1 MSHPALRARAVSKR
15 FGPVNA
21 LSDVDFILEAGEVH
35 ALLGVNGAG
44 KSTFIKILSGVY
56 QRDAGSIEVDGQAID
71 CRNPKDAIR
80 HGIATVQQH
89 PELVGDF
96 TGYENIFLGREAQ
109 RPGLL
114 SRIDR
119 AGLARR
125 AASFLARFPVEIDL
139 TRKVAEMSAVER
151 EIVAILQ
158 ALAGDHIRI
167 LILDEPT
174 STLTEVE
181 KKLLFKLIDTLRAG
195 GIAVLYITHRLEEV
209 LEIADRLSV
218 FRGGKLVA
226 TMPVADVK
234 QQNLSL
240 ATLMLGQALDN
251 VFPAKRDGAAIGA
264 EVLKVSRLSS
274 AGKFETISFSVNK
287 GEIVGIFGLVGSG
300 VDELAK
306 TLFGANPASSGE
318 MMVSGRS
325 IRPASPKEALQSG
338 IFLVPGDRRVEGLA
352 LAENAIF
359 NITLANPDR
368 AAGFAGFL
376 RRRSN
381 RRASTEFATR
391 LALSPPNLSMAVSGF
406 SGGNQQKIVVAKGLF
421 ADAEVYII
429 VEPTVGVDI
438 GARAKL
444 YGLMRELA
452 RSAGVIVISSDCDE
466 VHGLADR
473 SFALYKGRQ
482 IGVPSAEITRDGL
495 LLAGI
500 MGECRHV

>member
-21 LSDVDFILEAGEVH
+21 LSDVDFVLEAGEVH

-56 QRDAGSIEVDGQAID
+56 QRDAGAIEVDGQPID

-119 AGLARR
+119 GGLARR
-125 AASFLARFPVEIDL
+125 ASSFLARFPVEIDL
-139 TRKVAEMSAVER
+139 ARKVADMSAVER

-158 ALAGDHIRI
+158 AIAGDHIRI

-181 KKLLFKLIDTLRAG
+181 KKLLFKLIDTLRVG

-251 VFPAKRDGAAIGA
+251 VFPAKAEAGDAGA
-264 EVLKVSRLSS
+264 EVLRVSRLSS
-274 AGKFETISFSVNK
+274 TGLFDNISFRLNK

-306 TLFGANPASSGE
+306 ALFGANPISGGE
-318 MMVSGRS
+318 MA
-325 IRPASPKEALQSG
+325 IADKPARPSSPKEALRNG
-338 IFLVPGDRRVEGLA
+338 LFLVPGDRRIEGLA
-352 LAENAIF
+352 LTENSIF

-368 AAGFAGFL
+368 ASGLVGFL
-376 RRRSN
+376 RGRAN
-381 RRASTEFATR
+381 RRASAEFAER
-391 LALSPPNLSMAVSGF
+391 LALSPPNLSMSVSGF

-421 ADAEVYII
+421 ADAEVYIF

-444 YGLMRELA
+444 YGLMRELT
-452 RSAGVIVISSDCDE
+452 RTAGVIVISSDCDE

-482 IGVPSAEITRDGL
+482 VGQPSADITRDAL

-500 MGECRHV
+500 MGDLRNV

>member
-1 MSHPALRARAVSKR
+1 MSHPALRAHAVSKR

-56 QRDAGSIEVDGQAID
+56 QRDAGIIEVDGQPID

-96 TGYENIFLGREAQ
+96 TGYESIFLGREAK

-125 AASFLARFPVEIDL
+125 AASFLARFPVDIDL
-139 TRKVAEMSAVER
+139 RRKVADMSAVER

-158 ALAGDHIRI
+158 ALAGDDIRI

-181 KKLLFKLIDTLRAG
+181 KTLLFQLIATLRAG
-195 GIAVLYITHRLEEV
+195 DIAVLYITHRLEEV

-234 QQNLSL
+234 QKNLSL
-240 ATLMLGQALDN
+240 ATLMLGETLDH
-251 VFPAKRDGAAIGA
+251 VFPAKGDDQALGS
-264 EVLKVSRLSS
+264 EVLAVNRLSS
-274 AGKFETISFSVNK
+274 AGRFENISFSLRR

-300 VDELAK
+300 VYELAK
-306 TLFGANPASSGE
+306 SLFGANPVSGGE
-318 MMVSGRS
+318 MVVSGKPV
-325 IRPASPKEALQSG
+325 RPASPREALRNG
-338 IFLVPGDRRVEGLA
+338 LFLVPGDRRVEGLA
-352 LAENAIF
+352 LTEHSIF

-368 AAGFAGFL
+368 AAGLAGFL
-376 RRRSN
+376 RRGAN
-381 RRASTEFATR
+381 RRASADFAAR
-391 LALSPPNLSMAVSGF
+391 LALSPPNLSMPVSGF

-421 ADAEVYII
+421 ADAEVYIF

-452 RSAGVIVISSDCDE
+452 RTAGVIVISSDCDE

-482 IGVPSAEITRDGL
+482 VGVPTATITRDAL
-495 LLAGI
+495 LMAGI
-500 MGECRHV
+500 MGETGHV